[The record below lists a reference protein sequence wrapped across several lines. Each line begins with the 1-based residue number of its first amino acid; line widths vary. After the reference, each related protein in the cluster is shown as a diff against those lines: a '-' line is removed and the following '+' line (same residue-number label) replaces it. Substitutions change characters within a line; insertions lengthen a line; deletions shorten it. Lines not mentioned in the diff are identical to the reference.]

1 METRPTLLRDRVLRA
16 RALLTHARLVGTEEA
31 LDLLSGIRLGLAMN
45 WLKNM
50 GWSELDELFLLVQP
64 AHLQRRA
71 ARNLSPEERDEQ
83 RADLLRERFAA
94 VESI

>member
-1 METRPTLLRDRVLRA
+1 
-16 RALLTHARLVGTEEA
+16 
-31 LDLLSGIRLGLAMN
+31 
-45 WLKNM
+45 
-50 GWSELDELFLLVQP
+50 LFLLVQP